1 MLSQLAKKIR
11 SQDLPK
17 GKALLAVSAG
27 VDSMV
32 LWAVFRELK
41 LPYAIAHFNFQLRGD
56 ESNQDQAL
64 VRQIAKDYQAEHHL
78 KIESAEDYA
87 EENKLS
93 IQEAAR
99 EMRYNWFDEL
109 IEAAKADYLITA
121 HHLDDSL
128 ETFLI
133 NLNRGTGLRGL
144 SGIQNRK
151 GVHRPFLEITKDEL
165 LEYASEF
172 KIAYR
177 EDSSNAKDAYLR
189 NWFRKHLIPLWK
201 EKNPQLLER
210 MRDTFQ
216 HLNESQA
223 IEDHYLQREIDKRL
237 SSKVSS
243 SSFDTKEFQ
252 RIEFPEATLRHWLVD
267 LGFTADQIQQL
278 VKSIESTSIG
288 AIYYSGSH
296 KVLIDR
302 EQLILERMQENDMV
316 VYTISSFG
324 SISIPGYH
332 LIIEECDLNE
342 VELGNK
348 SVEYFD
354 ADKLSFPLEFRN
366 WESGDRMHPLGMSG
380 EKKISDILIDD
391 KVSRFEKEK
400 QYLMCSNSKIAWLLG
415 NRISESFKMDEST
428 KKAIRIKWM
437 SH

>member
-1 MLSQLAKKIR
+1 
-11 SQDLPK
+11 
-17 GKALLAVSAG
+17 
-27 VDSMV
+27 
-32 LWAVFRELK
+32 
-41 LPYAIAHFNFQLRGD
+41 
-56 ESNQDQAL
+56 
-64 VRQIAKDYQAEHHL
+64 
-78 KIESAEDYA
+78 
-87 EENKLS
+87 
-93 IQEAAR
+93 
-99 EMRYNWFDEL
+99 
-109 IEAAKADYLITA
+109 
-121 HHLDDSL
+121 
-128 ETFLI
+128 TFLI

-354 ADKLSFPLEFRN
+354 
-366 WESGDRMHPLGMSG
+366 
-380 EKKISDILIDD
+380 
-391 KVSRFEKEK
+391 
-400 QYLMCSNSKIAWLLG
+400 
-415 NRISESFKMDEST
+415 
-428 KKAIRIKWM
+428 
-437 SH
+437 

>member
-1 MLSQLAKKIR
+1 
-11 SQDLPK
+11 
-17 GKALLAVSAG
+17 
-27 VDSMV
+27 
-32 LWAVFRELK
+32 
-41 LPYAIAHFNFQLRGD
+41 
-56 ESNQDQAL
+56 
-64 VRQIAKDYQAEHHL
+64 
-78 KIESAEDYA
+78 
-87 EENKLS
+87 
-93 IQEAAR
+93 
-99 EMRYNWFDEL
+99 
-109 IEAAKADYLITA
+109 
-121 HHLDDSL
+121 
-128 ETFLI
+128 
-133 NLNRGTGLRGL
+133 L